1 MAPEVYL
8 DYAATAPV
16 RPEVVDA
23 VGTAMREVGN
33 PSSLH
38 AAGRRARRL
47 VEESR
52 ERVAAALGAEA
63 MEVVFTAGG
72 TEADNLAVKG
82 VHWARQNADA
92 SRDTIVTSAA
102 EHHAVLDSVRWLA
115 DRGARVG
122 WVGVD
127 PTGRVDGDALAA
139 LLDDRTSV
147 VSLMWANNEVGAVS
161 PIADIVAIAHASGVP
176 VHTDAVQAVGY
187 LPVDFAASGVDAM
200 SVGAH
205 KFGGPRGVG
214 ALVLRRTT
222 KAAPL
227 LHGGGQER
235 DLRSGT
241 VDTASVVGMAVA
253 LEETVR
259 MRSAEFER
267 LASLRRDLLARVRA
281 VVPDVHLN
289 GVEIPDEATALP
301 GLLSLSVPGCTGDTL
316 LMVLDEHGI
325 RVSTGSACTSGVPDP
340 SHVVQAM
347 TGDPARSRSTLR
359 ISLGRDTSTA
369 DVDAFVAAFGRAV
382 TLARSASGH
391 RG

>member
-23 VGTAMREVGN
+23 VSTAMREVGN

-63 MEVVFTAGG
+63 IEVVFTAGG

-122 WVGVD
+122 WAGVD

-161 PIADIVAIAHASGVP
+161 PIAEIVAIAHARGVP

-214 ALVLRRTT
+214 ALVLGRMT

-289 GVEIPDEATALP
+289 GVENPDETTALP

-359 ISLGRDTSTA
+359 ISLGRETSTA